1 MRQLAWQR
9 NMPTPAGAGEGMA
22 HRESHSRF
30 RNPQFAIAWG
40 SAVLLLALL
49 TGCSQFDLAD
59 KFAFP
64 GEKPRPP
71 ERLTALWTHT
81 VLNQPGKPGVRGFGG
96 RVMFYGKDRDKSIN
110 VDGSLTIY
118 AYDDTHS
125 DGSRSAPVRKYVFTA
140 DQLPDHYSKSALGH
154 SFSVWLPWDEV
165 GGPQRQ
171 IGLLARFEGRK
182 GGVVMSDMSRQTL
195 PGIGHEPATQVATSQ
210 KSANQKTTA
219 VAPGGIQQVAHTTNL
234 SVASGVAPAVAA
246 GDPSTATEAPAM
258 STSTIAV
265 PPSFARR
272 ALSAI
277 DQSGSRITEQQ
288 RQLEATARLAAAIEE
303 SAAAENSG
311 RDNTGQRVER
321 DATVLSQARDDLAE
335 ESAENSTERA
345 AGRSLASAGQEATGR
360 VGAVPGGTVPARTV
374 PGATSARFARA
385 KFPARAQPRVPPIP
399 DLVRRRPHPAGW
411 PSGLSPTPRLDHAG
425 GSRVTGAV
433 EESGTEPANPAAE
446 R

>member
-1 MRQLAWQR
+1 MHIAPQTTRSLHRTLTTRACS
-9 NMPTPAGAGEGMA
+9 GAGMA
-22 HRESHSRF
+22 RTLHATI
-30 RNPQFAIAWG
+30 RNPQSAIALG

-64 GEKPRPP
+64 GEKPKPP

-140 DQLPDHYSKSALGH
+140 DQLPDHYSKSALGP

-165 GGPQRQ
+165 GGSQRQ

-195 PGIGHEPATQVATSQ
+195 PGIGLEPAPQVATSQ

-219 VAPGGIQQVAHTTNL
+219 VAPGGIQQVTHTTNQGAV
-234 SVASGVAPAVAA
+234 SDVAPAVAVGA
-246 GDPSTATEAPAM
+246 PSSATEAPAM

-303 SAAAENSG
+303 SAAVENSG
-311 RDNTGQRVER
+311 RDDTGQRVEHGAR
-321 DATVLSQARDDLAE
+321 ALSQTRDDSAE
-335 ESAENSTERA
+335 ESAEHSTERA
-345 AGRSLASAGQEATGR
+345 AVRSLASAGQEATGQ
-360 VGAVPGGTVPARTV
+360 AGTVK
-374 PGATSARFARA
+374 GATSARFARA
-385 KFPARAQPRVPPIP
+385 KFPARAQPRVPPKA

-433 EESGTEPANPAAE
+433 EESATEPANPAAE